1 MARLQVVLS
10 NRVVETHEVGD
21 GVVIGRSTEAHVLV
35 PDPSVSRRHAAVAP
49 DGPRFIIE
57 DLASANGVRV
67 NGKAVQ
73 RASLVEGDRIQ
84 LGDIVL
90 VFTRDADAPAADAS
104 AEAETPD
111 AIRALAGHAAR
122 DLSIS
127 VPSTW
132 DAVDALGETLS
143 DLSASVGLPDDAR
156 RYLHLATLEA
166 VANAH
171 RHGNRED
178 GTKRVRCRLRRE
190 ARRVVLRVRDDGPG
204 FDFRQALTVARE
216 GDARQIGHARAAEG
230 RPGGLGIMMMVR
242 CLDLV
247 EFADGG
253 REVVLTKCAP
263 ELLGM
268 ETIIGTHGF
277 APEAPPPDEL
287 VAARVRASTRRH

>member
-67 NGKAVQ
+67 NGTVVQ
-73 RASLVEGDRIQ
+73 RASLVEGDLIQ

-90 VFTRDADAPAADAS
+90 VFTRATDAPAPDAS
-104 AEAETPD
+104 LEAETPE

-122 DLSIS
+122 DLRVS

-143 DLSASVGLPDDAR
+143 ELSATVGLPDDAR
-156 RYLHLATLEA
+156 RYLHLATIEA

-178 GTKRVRCRLRRE
+178 GTKRIRCRLRRE
-190 ARRVVLRVRDDGPG
+190 GRPVGLRGRGDGPG
-204 FDFRQALTVARE
+204 FAFRPAVT
-216 GDARQIGHARAAEG
+216 
-230 RPGGLGIMMMVR
+230 
-242 CLDLV
+242 
-247 EFADGG
+247 
-253 REVVLTKCAP
+253 
-263 ELLGM
+263 
-268 ETIIGTHGF
+268 
-277 APEAPPPDEL
+277 
-287 VAARVRASTRRH
+287 